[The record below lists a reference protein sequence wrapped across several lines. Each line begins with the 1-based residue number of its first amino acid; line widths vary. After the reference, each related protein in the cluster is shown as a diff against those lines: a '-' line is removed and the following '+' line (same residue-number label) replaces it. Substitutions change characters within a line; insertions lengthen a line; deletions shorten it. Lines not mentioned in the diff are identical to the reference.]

1 MAKLNKQEVAAVASK
16 LHRELLKVA
25 EEKRKQVMEHYVPSE
40 TYSKVKELL
49 EKRDS
54 LQAEIEQKADQ
65 LKKINREVNDV
76 SLFFI
81 YSSDSKEEILNR
93 ILSDECKVPTVPSI
107 EDLKDEVTIAAIDDS
122 FDTLSFIENQIAKFK

>member
-25 EEKRKQVMEHYVPSE
+25 EEKRKQVMEHYVPSK

-54 LQAEIEQKADQ
+54 LQAEIDQIAVQ
-65 LKKINREVNDV
+65 LKKINKEVSEV
-76 SLFFI
+76 SPFFI
-81 YSSDSKEEILNR
+81 YSNDSKEEILNR
-93 ILSDECKVPTVPSI
+93 ILSDECKFLNVPSI

>member
-54 LQAEIEQKADQ
+54 LQTERERIAAQ
-65 LKKINREVNDV
+65 LKKINKEVNEV
-76 SLFFI
+76 SPFFI
-81 YSSDSKEEILNR
+81 YSDDFKEKILNR
-93 ILSDECKVPTVPSI
+93 ILSDECQLSEVPSI
-107 EDLKDEVTIAAIDDS
+107 EDLKDEAWHLLADITD
-122 FDTLSFIENQIAKFK
+122 

>member
-16 LHRELLKVA
+16 LHRELLKVVD
-25 EEKRKQVMEHYVPSE
+25 EKRKQVMEHYVPSE

-54 LQAEIEQKADQ
+54 LQTEREQIAVQ
-65 LKKINREVNDV
+65 LKKINKEVNEV
-76 SLFFI
+76 SPFFI
-81 YSSDSKEEILNR
+81 YSDDFKEKILNR
-93 ILSDECKVPTVPSI
+93 ILSDECQLSEVPSI

-122 FDTLSFIENQIAKFK
+122 FDTLSFIENQVAKFK

>member
-1 MAKLNKQEVAAVASK
+1 M
-16 LHRELLKVA
+16 
-25 EEKRKQVMEHYVPSE
+25 
-40 TYSKVKELL
+40 
-49 EKRDS
+49 
-54 LQAEIEQKADQ
+54 
-65 LKKINREVNDV
+65 KKINKEVNDV

>member
-54 LQAEIEQKADQ
+54 LKTEIDQ
-65 LKKINREVNDV
+65 ISVQLNKINKEISEV
-76 SLFFI
+76 SPFFI
-81 YSSDSKEEILNR
+81 YRDDSKEEILNR
-93 ILSDECKVPTVPSI
+93 ILSDECQLSEVPSI

-122 FDTLSFIENQIAKFK
+122 FDTLSFIENQVAKFK

>member
-54 LQAEIEQKADQ
+54 LQTEREQIAAQ
-65 LKKINREVNDV
+65 LKKINKEVNEV
-76 SLFFI
+76 SPFFI
-81 YSSDSKEEILNR
+81 YSNDFKKEILNR
-93 ILSDECKVPTVPSI
+93 ILSDECKFLTVPSI

-122 FDTLSFIENQIAKFK
+122 FDTLSFIENQVAKFK

>member
-54 LQAEIEQKADQ
+54 LKTEIDQ
-65 LKKINREVNDV
+65 ISVQLNKINKEISEV
-76 SLFFI
+76 SPFFI
-81 YSSDSKEEILNR
+81 YRDDSKEEILNR
-93 ILSDECKVPTVPSI
+93 ILSDECQLSEVPSI

>member
-54 LQAEIEQKADQ
+54 LQTEREQIADQ
-65 LKKINREVNDV
+65 LKKINKEVSDV
-76 SLFFI
+76 SPFFI
-81 YSSDSKEEILNR
+81 YSNDSKEEILNR